1 MGSREVFELKPPTD
15 TRNTYFDFTG
25 SLAVAETISTQV
37 TTATVFS
44 GVDANPSAIISGAAS
59 ASGFIV
65 TQKITGGVL
74 GTVYSLL
81 CTITTS
87 AGQTLT
93 RSGYLAI
100 LAEATV

>member
-1 MGSREVFELKPPTD
+1 MGSREVFEIKPPTD

-25 SLAVAETISTQV
+25 DLAVAETISTQV

-44 GVDANPSAIISGAAS
+44 GTDANPAAIISGSAT
-59 ASGFIV
+59 ASGAIV
-65 TQKITGGVL
+65 TQKLTAGTLGV
-74 GTVYSLL
+74 VYTLL

-93 RSGYLAI
+93 RAGYLAI
-100 LAEATV
+100 LKEATV